1 MATDEDGLIIYYGG
15 KKGIADQVVAHCPR
29 EATCFLDAFFGGGG
43 IYFAVPDGLYPIRVI
58 NDLNS
63 AVTTFF
69 RVLRTRT
76 DELINVCELTP
87 YSLDEQRACR
97 DPAGDPSPST
107 PEGELEMAR
116 RVWVR
121 QRQNFGGRQGPS
133 SGWRRGTA
141 TTICAVG
148 TANRLLQFRL
158 FAEKMRRVEI
168 NNTDATELIATYAK
182 PGVFIYED
190 PPYVPE
196 SRGSN
201 HDYAHEMTLA
211 QHEAL
216 VAATLKAVEAGA
228 KVMISG
234 YANELYDKAY
244 KNWRRVEL
252 AHTVGSLAFA
262 SAEARERTEVLWIS
276 YPESAELRQDW
287 LAAVTPTS
295 ARERSLLKQLRKRRV
310 SR

>member
-15 KKGIADQVVAHCPR
+15 KKGIADRITQHFPR
-29 EATCFLDAFFGGGG
+29 TATCFVDAFFGGGG

-63 AVTTFF
+63 SITTFF

-76 DELINVCELTP
+76 EELIAVCELTP
-87 YSLDEQRACR
+87 YSMDEQRACR
-97 DPAGDPSPST
+97 DPADDPSPTT

-121 QRQNFGGRQGPS
+121 QRQNFGGRQTAN

-141 TTICAVG
+141 TMSCAVG

-168 NNTDATELIATYAK
+168 NNTDATELIGTYSK

-201 HDYAHEMTLA
+201 RDYAHEMSPE
-211 QHEAL
+211 QHQAL
-216 VAATLKAVEAGA
+216 VAATLKAAEAGA
-228 KVMISG
+228 HVMISG
-234 YANELYDKAY
+234 YASELYDTAY
-244 KNWRRVEL
+244 KSWRRIEL
-252 AHTVGSLAFA
+252 AHTAGSIAFA
-262 SAEARERTEVLWIS
+262 SEEARSRTEVLWMS
-276 YPESAELRQDW
+276 YPESLELRKDW
-287 LAAVTPTS
+287 FAAISPTS
-295 ARERSLLKQLRKRRV
+295 PRERALLKAFRKQRK
-310 SR
+310 S

>member
-1 MATDEDGLIIYYGG
+1 MATDEDGLLIYYGG
-15 KKGIADQVVAHCPR
+15 KKVIADRITAHFPR
-29 EATCFLDAFFGGGG
+29 TATCFVDAFFGGGG

-63 AVTTFF
+63 SITTFF

-97 DPAGDPSPST
+97 DPAGDPDTTT
-107 PEGELEMAR
+107 PEGELELAR

-121 QRQNFGGRQGPS
+121 QRQNFGGRQGANT
-133 SGWRRGTA
+133 GWRRGTA
-141 TTICAVG
+141 KMSVAVG
-148 TANRLLQFRL
+148 TENRLQQFRL

-168 NNTDATELIATYAK
+168 NNTDAVELIKTYAK

-190 PPYVPE
+190 PPYIPE

-201 HDYAHEMTLA
+201 CDYAHEMSYERHQALIEATLA
-211 QHEAL
+211 A
-216 VAATLKAVEAGA
+216 VAAGA
-228 KVMISG
+228 HVMVSG
-234 YANELYDKAY
+234 YASELYDTAY
-244 KNWRRVEL
+244 KSWRRVEL

-262 SAEARERTEVLWIS
+262 SEEMRQRTEVLWMS
-276 YPESAELRQDW
+276 YPESAELQKDW
-287 LAAVTPTS
+287 LAAVAPTS
-295 ARERSLLKQLRKRRV
+295 PKERGLLKALKK
-310 SR
+310 SRGTR